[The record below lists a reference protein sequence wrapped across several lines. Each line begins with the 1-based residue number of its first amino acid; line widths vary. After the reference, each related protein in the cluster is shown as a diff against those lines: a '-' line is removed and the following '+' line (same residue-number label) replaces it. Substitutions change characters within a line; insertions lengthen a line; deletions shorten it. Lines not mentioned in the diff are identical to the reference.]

1 MLVEK
6 RYEKIIRNILFIFA
20 ISSILIS
27 IGIIYSLVSGVA
39 PFVKD
44 YNFFDFLTGT
54 TWNPQAYIFGVVPLM
69 LGTLQI
75 IFYSSLIA
83 IPVGLASAIYLSE
96 YASDRARAF
105 IKPILEILAG
115 IPSIVYG
122 FFAYNF
128 INPLIATGPYSV
140 LGAGITV
147 GIMITPMVASLSED
161 SMRSVPSKIREAAY
175 GVGSTKFETVTK
187 ILIPSALSGIMA
199 SFILAVS
206 RALGET
212 MIVALAAG
220 KTPSMSLDPFDA
232 ALTMTGAIVTSI
244 GTDGSRFSLEFTS
257 LYAIGITLFA
267 MTLILNLVSK
277 KISEKFRIKYD

>member
-128 INPLIATGPYSV
+128 INPLIATGPY
-140 LGAGITV
+140 
-147 GIMITPMVASLSED
+147 
-161 SMRSVPSKIREAAY
+161 
-175 GVGSTKFETVTK
+175 
-187 ILIPSALSGIMA
+187 
-199 SFILAVS
+199 
-206 RALGET
+206 
-212 MIVALAAG
+212 
-220 KTPSMSLDPFDA
+220 
-232 ALTMTGAIVTSI
+232 
-244 GTDGSRFSLEFTS
+244 
-257 LYAIGITLFA
+257 
-267 MTLILNLVSK
+267 
-277 KISEKFRIKYD
+277 